1 MLELDAALSVGGAF
15 EQRFEPGIGHGLVF
29 QVELSECLDLG
40 IGIGHEL
47 HLVDKPSIAV
57 GVSILQG
64 DVAIAENHPLHVE
77 HVEHRRHRIGVEGR
91 GHIRIQLLLAAD
103 AARGELRTVG
113 RRLGIS
119 LLSSFAEVL
128 AFVVEIEID
137 QLLVATEF
145 RGVIAT
151 DRLVPESRLVRS
163 LVERATTGKI
173 QHTVVGIFV
182 LQNELIGGRFGKV
195 ALHRFGFFETVGVEV
210 AAIDVD
216 EVAKR
221 EDEEHAH
228 HSRRGNGF
236 RPFGISGHQRKGN
249 ERKEESAPSRG

>member
-1 MLELDAALSVGGAF
+1 M
-15 EQRFEPGIGHGLVF
+15 
-29 QVELSECLDLG
+29 
-40 IGIGHEL
+40 
-47 HLVDKPSIAV
+47 
-57 GVSILQG
+57 SILQG

-103 AARGELRTVG
+103 AARGKLRTVG
-113 RRLGIS
+113 CRLGIS

-163 LVERATTGKI
+163 LVERAATGKI
-173 QHTVVGIFV
+173 QHAVVGIFV

-221 EDEEHAH
+221 EDEEHTH
-228 HSRRGNGF
+228 HGSRRNGF
-236 RPFGISGHQRKGN
+236 RPLGISRHQRKGN
-249 ERKEESAPSRG
+249 ERKEESTPSRG